1 LANGVRLRW
10 DAARETHLL
19 LFPEG
24 ALRLNA
30 SAADVV
36 ELCDG
41 ARTVDEIK
49 ELLSHRYDGADV
61 DEDVREL
68 IEDISQRGLMID
80 ANT

>member
-10 DAARETHLL
+10 DAAREIHLL

-30 SAADVV
+30 TAADVV

-41 ARTVDEIK
+41 TRTVEEIK

-68 IEDISQRGLMID
+68 IKDVSQRGLMID
-80 ANT
+80 VNT